1 MAEIEEEITIKRKK
15 QYGICSKLWCL
26 RCMNCCK
33 ADDVSILTSR
43 NRKELSVKL
52 MTKYQNA
59 IQLNPEEIQVLDVL
73 ILLYTLDEKSWAY
86 QYLYQC
92 KLISND
98 ESSRNDLEFYIPQLM
113 NYLVFHEEMLNEN
126 ISQFILTSCIHNFY
140 FAQVVYW
147 TLYSI
152 SSIVFNNQVTE
163 FQKVKQYLQN
173 LIKRMVLNHE
183 TNYEIKEQDD
193 KITEMIS
200 TYGTPQFD
208 QQSMKC
214 LILPEHIQLSKY
226 IPLEQQESYDF
237 MSCINFWNDIISISD
252 KLKFAD
258 PKIISLRADLSLIN
272 TKLPANVYIP
282 FVKDQLRQYTI
293 LNIVVQETKIFSTK
307 ERAPFYLCIEVYNV
321 EKEENKHE
329 DKRERKNSE
338 FNVDLN
344 MLSDFKNQS
353 NLTISQESNQSQ
365 GVSECYEIELS
376 KKEDQKKSNDQ
387 TLDFEKIGQEI
398 FGEDSNQIS
407 ERIRQQSPYCHFRS
421 WRLVHLIV
429 KTGDNLKQEQF
440 ALQLINQFQMI
451 FQKENLPLKLTTYD
465 IQSLGPSSGIMEMI
479 KDAATIDSL
488 KKKLNSI
495 DKDITLSQF
504 FKKYYTT
511 NLQKAQRNFCCSLA
525 AYSLICY
532 FLQIKDRHNG
542 NILLHK
548 SGKILHIDFGF
559 FISIS
564 PGKGLEFEKNVPF
577 KLLSE
582 YIDVLGGT
590 KSELF
595 NLFRKLFF
603 KGFVA
608 CQKHQDQILLLVKMM
623 YSGHGYT
630 LPCFSKGEIAIHDLE
645 SRFNPP
651 CSNDGEI
658 SVFTQNLINQ
668 SLDNWRAKWYD
679 KFQYYFQGI
688 FY

>member
-1 MAEIEEEITIKRKK
+1 MAEIEEKITIKRKK

-237 MSCINFWNDIISISD
+237 MSCINFWNDIISMSD

-272 TKLPANVYIP
+272 TRLPANVYIP

-307 ERAPFYLCIEVYNV
+307 ERAPFYICIEVYNV

-338 FNVDLN
+338 FNVELN

-376 KKEDQKKSNDQ
+376 KKEDQKKTNDI

-511 NLQKAQRNFCCSLA
+511 NLQKAQRNFCSSLA

>member
-1 MAEIEEEITIKRKK
+1 MAEIGEEITIKRKK
-15 QYGICSKLWCL
+15 QYGLCSKLWCL

-43 NRKELSVKL
+43 NRRELSVKL
-52 MTKYQNA
+52 MAKYQNA

-92 KLISND
+92 KLISNE
-98 ESSRNDLEFYIPQLM
+98 ESQRNDLEFYIPQLM

-126 ISQFILTSCIHNFY
+126 ISQFILTSCIQNFY

-152 SSIVFNNQVTE
+152 SAIVFDNQVTE
-163 FQKVKQYLQN
+163 FQKVRQYLQN

-183 TNYEIKEQDD
+183 TNNEVREQND
-193 KITEMIS
+193 KIAEMIS

-208 QQSMKC
+208 QHSMKC

-226 IPLEQQESYDF
+226 KPLEQQESYDF

-272 TKLPANVYIP
+272 TRLPANVYIP
-282 FVKDQLRQYTI
+282 FVKDQLRHYTI
-293 LNIVVQETKIFSTK
+293 LNIVVEETKIFSTK
-307 ERAPFYLCIEVYNV
+307 ERAPFYICVEVYNV
-321 EKEENKHE
+321 EKEESKSE

-338 FNVDLN
+338 FNVELT
-344 MLSDFKNQS
+344 MLSDFKSQS
-353 NLTISQESNQSQ
+353 SLAMSQFSTQSL

-376 KKEDQKKSNDQ
+376 KKEDQKKPNNAA
-387 TLDFEKIGQEI
+387 LDFEKIGLEI

-440 ALQLINQFQMI
+440 ALQLINQFQLI
-451 FQKENLPLKLTTYD
+451 FQKESLPLKLTTYD

-504 FKKYYTT
+504 FQKYYAA
-511 NLQKAQRNFCCSLA
+511 NLHKAQRNFCCSLA

-590 KSELF
+590 QSELF

-630 LPCFSKGEIAIHDLE
+630 LPCFSKGESAIHDLE

>member
-1 MAEIEEEITIKRKK
+1 MAEIGEEITIKRKK
-15 QYGICSKLWCL
+15 QYGLCSKLWCL

-52 MTKYQNA
+52 MAKYQNA

-98 ESSRNDLEFYIPQLM
+98 ESPRNDLEFYIPQLM

-140 FAQVVYW
+140 FAQLVYW

-152 SSIVFNNQVTE
+152 SAIIFNNQVTE
-163 FQKVKQYLQN
+163 FQKVKLYLQN

-183 TNYEIKEQDD
+183 TNYEIKEQDE
-193 KITEMIS
+193 KIKELIS

-208 QQSMKC
+208 QNSLKC

-226 IPLEQQESYDF
+226 IPLDQQEGYDF

-272 TKLPANVYIP
+272 TRLPANVYIP
-282 FVKDQLRQYTI
+282 FVKDQLRHYTI

-307 ERAPFYLCIEVYNV
+307 ERAPFYICLEVYNV
-321 EKEENKHE
+321 EKEESKFE

-338 FNVDLN
+338 FNVELS
-344 MLSDFKNQS
+344 MLSDFKSQS
-353 NLTISQESNQSQ
+353 NLAMSQVSNQSL

-376 KKEDQKKSNDQ
+376 KKEDQKKTNNVV
-387 TLDFEKIGQEI
+387 LDFEKIGQEI

-407 ERIRQQSPYCHFRS
+407 ERIRQQSPYSHFRS

-451 FQKENLPLKLTTYD
+451 FQKERLPLKLTTYD
-465 IQSLGPSSGIMEMI
+465 IQSLGPSSGIMEMV

-495 DKDITLSQF
+495 DKDITLSLF
-504 FKKYYTT
+504 FKKYYGS
-511 NLQKAQRNFCCSLA
+511 NLHKAQRNFCCSLA

-590 KSELF
+590 KSEMF

-630 LPCFSKGEIAIHDLE
+630 LPCFSKGESAIHELE
-645 SRFNPP
+645 SRFNPA